1 MPTHSSIHPG
11 KSHRQ
16 RRLEDTVHGV
26 VKSMTETAEHAHM
39 NMALSTP
46 GFTKHVC
53 RLETPGDFL
62 KLSKAQANKTKQ
74 KQFPRRI
81 NK

>member
-1 MPTHSSIHPG
+1 MATHSSIPPG

-16 RRLEDTVHGV
+16 RKLEDTVHRV
-26 VKSMTETAEHAHM
+26 AKSMTETAEHAHM

-53 RLETPGDFL
+53 RLKTPGDFL

-74 KQFPRRI
+74 KQFPSRI